1 LIIKEIFTPK
11 RIDCFSNQRLLTLDH
26 VSDEATME
34 PGEQDFILRQLR
46 SRSFMAPK
54 HHLVALKPFP
64 NFPALKLPVLY
75 LAKLMHGGELLIQY
89 EEGFSYCKQKP
100 LRSITWHRSIT
111 KILGMAWDF
120 HIETSGGRQIGNPT
134 SDAARFAQCVRFGTI
149 TFDGQRY
156 SDPLGLYWRAPS
168 EHLGRTLLQRLRSFL
183 SEIDIDFA
191 TRDDGFSQFLSVMQT
206 SAARRRESATGF
218 AVLSHLSEG
227 QTASDKAVS
236 PLQSDDSLQDG
247 IEGGPVYRFP
257 SDLWLPL
264 LEHGHV
270 MNEEQ
275 STSLARIDATG
286 RAHAALLSLGVRQST
301 PLHFWVNDI
310 SFSAGGLATVTL
322 RHPEEYFDTVA
333 KKKRKHILLNM
344 GLTPRKRTSD
354 RSHAGW
360 KNLKLEKGYTA
371 PTAWLPGSR
380 PLCSWILKDYIVN
393 VRAPVMEKRRMLG
406 LPDHPFLLV
415 FTSHDPAKGQYLGD
429 PYTRKAAIGS
439 WKRAMG
445 RLAVRYP
452 DRDLRVK
459 KDLGTTMHGVRHLM
473 GFSCIEAGLSLSD
486 VADVLHHR
494 SPLSALIYVRR
505 SSREIS
511 DALDK
516 AANRGPSTSSEMAG
530 DAETLRKLRMKST
543 TRGRR

>member
-1 LIIKEIFTPK
+1 
-11 RIDCFSNQRLLTLDH
+11 
-26 VSDEATME
+26 ME
-34 PGEQDFILRQLR
+34 PEEQDFILRQLR
-46 SRSFMAPK
+46 SGSFMTPK
-54 HHLVALKPFP
+54 HHLVALRPFP

-75 LAKLMHGGELLIQY
+75 LAKLMHGEELLIQY
-89 EEGFSYCKQKP
+89 EEVLAYCKQKP
-100 LRSITWHRSIT
+100 LHSITWHRSIT

-120 HIETSGGRQIGNPT
+120 HIEISGGRQSGNPT
-134 SDAARFAQCVRFGTI
+134 TDAVRFAQCVRFGTI

-168 EHLGRTLLQRLRSFL
+168 EHLGRTLLQRLRKFL

-191 TRDDGFSQFLSVMQT
+191 TLDDGFSQFLSSMQ
-206 SAARRRESATGF
+206 SRIARGDVNVTGF
-218 AVLSHLSEG
+218 SVLSHLSNG
-227 QTASDKAVS
+227 QSSSDEAAS
-236 PLQSDDSLQDG
+236 PLQPDDSLQDG
-247 IEGGPVYRFP
+247 VEGGPVYRFP
-257 SDLWLPL
+257 SDLWLPML
-264 LEHGHV
+264 RYGHII
-270 MNEEQ
+270 NEEQ

-310 SFSAGGLATVTL
+310 SFSADGLATVVL
-322 RHPEEYFDTVA
+322 RHPEEYFDTIA
-333 KKKRKHILLNM
+333 KKKRRHILMSM

-371 PTAWLPGSR
+371 STAWLPGSR
-380 PLCSWILKDYIVN
+380 VLCSSILKDYIVN

-415 FTSHDPAKGQYLGD
+415 FTGHDPAKGQYLGD

-452 DRDLRVK
+452 DRDLRVR
-459 KDLGTTMHGVRHLM
+459 KDLGTTMHSVRHLM
-473 GFSCIEAGLSLSD
+473 GFSCIDAGLSLSD

-505 SSREIS
+505 SSKEIS
-511 DALDK
+511 DALDN
-516 AANRGPSTSSEMAG
+516 AAGRGPSAASEMAG
-530 DAETLRKLRMKST
+530 DADMLRKLR
-543 TRGRR
+543 TRSIRRGNR